1 MFDAGHHSYP
11 ENDEWCFLKVLE
23 NQRDPGAEGDE
34 SSQGVLP
41 DELVIVKRMKIL
53 L

>member
-23 NQRDPGAEGDE
+23 NQGDPEAEE
-34 SSQGVLP
+34 
-41 DELVIVKRMKIL
+41 DELSLVFDLELKQIL
-53 L
+53 V